1 MAMIENGVV
10 AENNGND
17 ASSISNILN
26 QNASNAASSPPTA
39 NTNSNDIYTGLNSKL
54 DSLILNNQTHHSLHI
69 NNSLMSFDDY
79 HQTNKSFMQPANHKD
94 SFLHMES
101 SNLLDLNLFSRL
113 SCLMNN
119 ENNQLNEQQNN
130 NSTIL
135 NSYSSVSFCSYC
147 LRPSEANLTTLE
159 CNTHRICSECF
170 TFSLSS
176 SSRKNSDGNLKS
188 KKNSTSNEDPASP
201 ASSSSSTKATLTPT
215 QTASTPPSSSAS
227 GTVVNNSSN
236 ISSSSSNTTNVSET
250 SGSIESSSVS
260 STDDNNLD
268 ERFGNSI
275 ALKCKL
281 CTVVESAPKNNEAL
295 NFNHDL
301 IQQQSQ
307 SQQQGNTFY
316 DTMFDLFPQYHSNSV
331 IDVLKHLSLDQDEYN
346 LAPSR
351 LG

>member
-1 MAMIENGVV
+1 
-10 AENNGND
+10 
-17 ASSISNILN
+17 
-26 QNASNAASSPPTA
+26 
-39 NTNSNDIYTGLNSKL
+39 
-54 DSLILNNQTHHSLHI
+54 
-69 NNSLMSFDDY
+69 MSFDDY

-119 ENNQLNEQQNN
+119 ESQLNEQPNN
-130 NSTIL
+130 NNNNNNSSTIL

-281 CTVVESAPKNNEAL
+281 CTVVESAPKSESL
-295 NFNHDL
+295 HFNHDL
-301 IQQQSQ
+301 VQQQSQ
-307 SQQQGNTFY
+307 NLQQGSTFY